1 MEHGQL
7 FIEEEVLTMFVF
19 EDLIAH
25 LDHPRMERLA
35 LKGRRFE
42 AAIAQ
47 WSFDVRALD
56 HVSRLINH
64 YQQPVEVITW
74 HPHEFGVLIHERLWD
89 MDVQV
94 RDVRSGD
101 YSSLSPWI
109 ATDPTIS
116 CVYDAD
122 PTHRFGYGFKAREF
136 VAGQF

>member
-1 MEHGQL
+1 
-7 FIEEEVLTMFVF
+7 MFVF

-101 YSSLSPWI
+101 YIALSPWI

-122 PTHRFGYGFKAREF
+122 PAHRFGYGFKAREF